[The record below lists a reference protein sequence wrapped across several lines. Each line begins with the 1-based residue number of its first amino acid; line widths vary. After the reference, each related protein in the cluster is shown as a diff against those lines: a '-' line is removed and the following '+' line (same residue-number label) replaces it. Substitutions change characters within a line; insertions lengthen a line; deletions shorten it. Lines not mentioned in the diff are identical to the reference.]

1 MYKMHIRVDG
11 HRFSTTT
18 STVQDNT
25 KTKARIKN
33 IEMITFVGRGFD
45 QSIIYLQLPL
55 TASNITQFPVELVDA
70 GGEAALEVG
79 IANAWR
85 VGSSH
90 SLLIVLI
97 VSNVPILEEVEIE
110 GALGLLVLF
119 SGSEQTSTRL
129 RFRFSLRADE
139 LVLIEELATLD
150 VSDIEVLA
158 ILGAIGVLSRIVSV
172 LVLRFKVF
180 SSILKSSSLS
190 LWWQK
195 RRSSQRVLGRGR
207 ALVLSNTQSVA
218 SMAK

>member
-1 MYKMHIRVDG
+1 MPFTR
-11 HRFSTTT
+11 
-18 STVQDNT
+18 
-25 KTKARIKN
+25 
-33 IEMITFVGRGFD
+33 
-45 QSIIYLQLPL
+45 
-55 TASNITQFPVELVDA
+55 SNITQFPVELVDA
-70 GGEAALEVG
+70 GAEALLEVG

-85 VGSSH
+85 AGSSH

-97 VSNVPILEEVEIE
+97 VSDVPMLEEVEIE

-119 SGSEQTSTRL
+119 SRSDPTSTRL

-139 LVLIEELATLD
+139 LTLIEELATLD
-150 VSDIEVLA
+150 VSDLEVLA
-158 ILGAIGVLSRIVSV
+158 ILGAIGVLFRIVSV

-180 SSILKSSSLS
+180 SSNFNSSSLS

-207 ALVLSNTQSVA
+207 GLLLSNTQSVA